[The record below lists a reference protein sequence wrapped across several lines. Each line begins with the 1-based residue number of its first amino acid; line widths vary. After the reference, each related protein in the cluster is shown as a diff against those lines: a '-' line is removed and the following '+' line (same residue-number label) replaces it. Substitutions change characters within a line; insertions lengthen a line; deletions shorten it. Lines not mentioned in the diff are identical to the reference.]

1 MKIKHLFTLLICAL
15 VATILV
21 GCAGGGGGGDVDP
34 KPSDKGTYWD
44 ADGNGTPDWQE
55 KECTITFATWA
66 YTNEEMVTIDTM
78 MADAFMEKYPNV
90 HVQFMIVG
98 EEYDWDTNMMALMET
113 NEIPDVFLIRRL
125 ETLLPYNMV
134 ADISE
139 MYQNDP
145 DTKAI
150 FASLQNSGVFNGKR
164 YAVPTYIFPQFWVVN
179 KTLLAEKNIPIPTY
193 NWTWADMEAIAK
205 AANDESQ
212 HIIGLYGRQGYYGET
227 GTTPYQHELPK
238 ILKMQSDRAT
248 GLTWAAKGFDGS
260 IFNFMDPVYQQ
271 AMDKMAEG
279 LSQGWLKNGL
289 TAEEK
294 LEWYNDEAFVPTT
307 AGKVAVWREA
317 SWSFKDEKSKIEFD
331 WDIYPGP
338 SGVTGGNT
346 DIAGISS
353 LCKNK
358 QAAYQFLKWMSFGE
372 DGILAR
378 FNIYAESGS
387 ELYQQGNNYP
397 YPVADYGMDATGHN
411 KIWENIPYGDTAPG
425 LVTSQYLE
433 ALRNGAFVLNKEVCG
448 WDASDYAIQDYFIEI
463 YAGTNTFAAL
473 KQSIQTAST
482 NELQRVRDEL
492 ADILK

>member
-1 MKIKHLFTLLICAL
+1 MKIKQLLTIMLCAL
-15 VATILV
+15 FAIGLV
-21 GCAGGGGGGDVDP
+21 GCGGGGGGSTTTPDN
-34 KPSDKGTYWD
+34 KGTYWD
-44 ADGNGTPDWQE
+44 ADGNGIEDWQE
-55 KECTITFATWA
+55 KECTITFASWA
-66 YTNEEMVTIDTM
+66 YTHDDMVTIDTL
-78 MADAFMEKYPNV
+78 MADAFMAKYPNI
-90 HVQFMIVG
+90 HIEFMIVG

-113 NEIPDVFLIRRL
+113 NELPDVFLIRRL

-139 MYQNDP
+139 MYNNDP

-150 FASLQNSGVFNGKR
+150 FASLQNSGVFAGR
-164 YAVPTYIFPQFWVVN
+164 RFAVPTYIYPQFWVVN

-193 NWTWADMEAIAK
+193 DWTWDQMEAIAK

-238 ILKMQSDRAT
+238 ILKMQSNRAV
-248 GLTWAAKGFDGS
+248 GLTWAAKGYDGN
-260 IFNFMDPVYQQ
+260 IFNFSDPVYQQ
-271 AMDKMAEG
+271 AMDKMADG
-279 LSQGWLKNGL
+279 LSQGWIKNGL

-294 LEWYNDEAFVPTT
+294 LEWYSDEAYVPTT

-378 FNIYAESGS
+378 FAIYAESGS

-397 YPVADYGMDATGHN
+397 YPVADYGMDGTGHN

-433 ALRNGAFVLNKEVCG
+433 ALRNGAFVINKEACG
-448 WDASDYAIQDYFIEI
+448 WDASDYAIQDYFDQI
-463 YAGTNTFAAL
+463 YKGTNTFAAL
-473 KQSIQTAST
+473 KESIQTAST
-482 NELQRVRDEL
+482 NELQRVREEL
-492 ADILK
+492 AAILG